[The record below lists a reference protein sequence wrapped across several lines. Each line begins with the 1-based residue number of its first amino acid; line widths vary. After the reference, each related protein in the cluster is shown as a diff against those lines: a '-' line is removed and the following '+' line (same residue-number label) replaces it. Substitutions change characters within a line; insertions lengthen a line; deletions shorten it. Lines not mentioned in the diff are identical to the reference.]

1 MIQRLS
7 ILLTGFCWLLTGC
20 QQTPEPATTS
30 QAVLK
35 VLGGETVV
43 DIIRSADTARAY
55 RLPPETFY
63 NDRLSEYDVPAGSL
77 AVPAASLAS
86 LKRVL
91 LDEESYEL
99 LSAKGCEPIFGVGVT
114 FEKGD
119 DTVDVLFCFQ
129 CDILV
134 VYHHDEDV
142 GGEDF
147 DPVRPTLIS
156 VMKQT
161 FVDDDV
167 IQGLQ

>member
-7 ILLTGFCWLLTGC
+7 ILLTGFCWLLPGC

-35 VLGGETVV
+35 VFGGETVV

-63 NDRLSEYDVPAGSL
+63 NDRLSEYDVPADSL
-77 AVPAASLAS
+77 EVPAASMAS

-91 LDEESYEL
+91 LDEQSYEL
-99 LSAKGCEPIFGVGVT
+99 LSGKECEPIFGVGVT
-114 FEKGD
+114 FAKGS

-134 VYHHDEDV
+134 VYHHDKDV
-142 GGEDF
+142 GDEDF
-147 DPVRPTLIS
+147 DPVRPTLVD

>member
-1 MIQRLS
+1 M
-7 ILLTGFCWLLTGC
+7 
-20 QQTPEPATTS
+20 
-30 QAVLK
+30 
-35 VLGGETVV
+35 
-43 DIIRSADTARAY
+43 
-55 RLPPETFY
+55 
-63 NDRLSEYDVPAGSL
+63 
-77 AVPAASLAS
+77 
-86 LKRVL
+86 
-91 LDEESYEL
+91 
-99 LSAKGCEPIFGVGVT
+99 T
-114 FEKGD
+114 FEKGA

>member
-20 QQTPEPATTS
+20 QQAPETATTS

-43 DIIRSADTARAY
+43 DIIRSA
-55 RLPPETFY
+55 
-63 NDRLSEYDVPAGSL
+63 
-77 AVPAASLAS
+77 S

-91 LDEESYEL
+91 LDQQSYEL

-114 FEKGD
+114 FEKGA